1 MQKSDHQLWSGLRA
15 AAVSL
20 GSSDVPDW
28 SGLTGHPRPPGSKL
42 PVTWHVTGRRPT
54 CPLPFSMYLHKGRFG
69 FCSGS
74 VQRSAG
80 QRHPLVTVGRD
91 PGDVRNRPL
100 SPTLIQCGPL
110 HSRRER
116 RRGRRRRGVKGN
128 RWQMFADEVPSC
140 ADRKPL
146 LSWGRGWR
154 EVEVRATVSRTSGG
168 RGAAVTE
175 SHRSRQGLVL

>member
-54 CPLPFSMYLHKGRFG
+54 FSMYLHKGRFG

-80 QRHPLVTVGRD
+80 QRHPLVTAGWD

-100 SPTLIQCGPL
+100 SLMLIQCGPL
-110 HSRRER
+110 HSRQER
-116 RRGRRRRGVKGN
+116 RRRRRGEERSERESV
-128 RWQMFADEVPSC
+128 ADICRRGSELRRQKATSE
-140 ADRKPL
+140 L
-146 LSWGRGWR
+146 GSW
-154 EVEVRATVSRTSGG
+154 VERC
-168 RGAAVTE
+168 
-175 SHRSRQGLVL
+175 